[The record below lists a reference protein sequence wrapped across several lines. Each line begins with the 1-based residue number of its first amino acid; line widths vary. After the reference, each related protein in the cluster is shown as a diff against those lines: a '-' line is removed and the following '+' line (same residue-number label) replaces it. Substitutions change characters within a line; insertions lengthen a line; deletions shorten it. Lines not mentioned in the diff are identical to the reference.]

1 MDDPKNSPLSQDSP
15 FSTPGDDRSKPFW
28 VYLAMAVGFL
38 AVVVAALFFFGHQRP
53 DPNARRADPYLPN
66 LKISEMHVSFG
77 EDFAGNRITYV
88 EGKISNTG
96 NKKIIGATIE
106 LLFKNPLGE
115 LAQQEDL
122 PVMVLLFKEPYED
135 YGSLEQAP
143 LSPGQTRDFRLT
155 IEHLSRDWDH
165 QLPQVKMV
173 GVNY

>member
-1 MDDPKNSPLSQDSP
+1 MGDAEKSFLSQNPP
-15 FSTPGDDRSKPFW
+15 FSTPGDDGGKPFW
-28 VYLAMAVGFL
+28 VYLAMAIGFL
-38 AVVVAALFFFGHQRP
+38 AVVVAAVFFFGHQKP
-53 DPNARRADPYLPN
+53 DPNARRADPYLVN
-66 LKISEMHVSFG
+66 LKASDLHVSFG

-96 NKKIIGATIE
+96 DKKVIGATIE

-143 LSPGQTRDFRLT
+143 LAPRQTREFRLT
-155 IEHLSRDWDH
+155 IEHLSTDWDR